1 MTDSLSRSAK
11 QCCTR
16 KKPDVTGKC
25 SKRKP
30 PEEMLAQMYEKRKKL
45 ENAMLRK
52 NKAFV
57 QAIGR
62 EIVRASKFS
71 MAVIKEKSPD
81 AYYAVIDEE
90 DTPEARRVI
99 RKIIKDISSS

>member
-1 MTDSLSRSAK
+1 MTEILSG
-11 QCCTR
+11 
-16 KKPDVTGKC
+16 TGKC
-25 SKRKP
+25 SRRKP

-62 EIVRASKFS
+62 EIVRA
-71 MAVIKEKSPD
+71 
-81 AYYAVIDEE
+81 
-90 DTPEARRVI
+90 
-99 RKIIKDISSS
+99 